1 MGHPAGLAWLS
12 LSTRNESVP
21 PARRSVSH
29 SITTVPEFRRDPMV
43 DYVPQHMGSSAVFNQ
58 PECIATELEI
68 VAALINAVGPMPL
81 DIDAAFHVGNEL
93 IIRRLAGLQSDIG
106 DAHDR
111 DMCPSVSSIGAT

>member
-1 MGHPAGLAWLS
+1 MGHPAGLAWLP
-12 LSTRNESVP
+12 LSTRNKSVP
-21 PARRSVSH
+21 LAKRSVSH

-43 DYVPQHMGSSAVFNQ
+43 DHVPQHMGSSAVFNQ
-58 PECIATELEI
+58 PECISAELEI

-93 IIRRLAGLQSDIG
+93 IIRSLAGFKSDIG

-111 DMCPSVSSIGAT
+111 NGRPSVGPIGAA